1 MRFSKF
7 LVFLMVSLVLV
18 SEFAVVFRLVPSVKA
33 TSLSKRV
40 DRNEKG
46 QKYRVVRT
54 EIFL

>member
-1 MRFSKF
+1 MRLIRKSFICLM
-7 LVFLMVSLVLV
+7 LVFVLL
-18 SEFAVVFRLVPSVKA
+18 SEFAVFRLVPSVKA